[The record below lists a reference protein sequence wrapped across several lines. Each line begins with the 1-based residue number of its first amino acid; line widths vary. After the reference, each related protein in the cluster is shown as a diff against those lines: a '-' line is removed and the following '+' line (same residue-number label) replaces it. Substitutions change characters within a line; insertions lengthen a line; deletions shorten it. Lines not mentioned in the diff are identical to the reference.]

1 MAAKLMKFAEGQKQ
15 MLNSLRQNFSQ
26 EAEGSFTNFETF
38 LEGLATR
45 DTDNKK
51 LVLDQVRHSI
61 LPSLLSSTKYL
72 GFPGV
77 SHGTSTKP
85 QARRRAG
92 YWSLPGLFGE
102 LCHQG
107 NHYL

>member
-15 MLNSLRQNFSQ
+15 MLNSLRQNFSL

-61 LPSLLSSTKYL
+61 VHSPLSVVINRIFRFS
-72 GFPGV
+72 GSF
-77 SHGTSTKP
+77 S
-85 QARRRAG
+85 RDI
-92 YWSLPGLFGE
+92 
-102 LCHQG
+102 C
-107 NHYL
+107 

>member
-15 MLNSLRQNFSQ
+15 MLNSLRQNFSL

-51 LVLDQVRHSI
+51 LVLDQVQSPNAI
-61 LPSLLSSTKYL
+61 LPSVVINQIFRFSGSFSRDIY
-72 GFPGV
+72 
-77 SHGTSTKP
+77 
-85 QARRRAG
+85 
-92 YWSLPGLFGE
+92 
-102 LCHQG
+102 
-107 NHYL
+107 